1 MEISLNKK
9 IQEIT
14 KKEEEGHMKGVR
26 EGDACIFYLLSL
38 SLLIMLFGRCPFI
51 SRLLHLLH
59 FLTSVTCSPF
69 SLLHLFSAN
78 IF

>member
-1 MEISLNKK
+1 MKINLNKK

-26 EGDACIFYLLSL
+26 EGDPCIFYLLSL
-38 SLLIMLFGRCPFI
+38 SLVFLFFI
-51 SRLLHLLH
+51 Y
-59 FLTSVTCSPF
+59 FLP
-69 SLLHLFSAN
+69 N